1 MPLIRFPD
9 PNEADE
15 QGIVAMGGA
24 LDPEIILAAYRLGIF
39 PWPAEDWPLLW
50 FSPPQR
56 AVLRFADLHLSRSL
70 ARALRR
76 ATWTYTV
83 DAAFPEVIA
92 TCARIDR
99 HGERGTWITPSLERA
114 YTELHHSGHAH
125 SVEVWEGDTLVGG
138 IYGVDVDGAFAAE
151 SMFHRRSDA
160 SKAAL
165 VHLVR
170 HLAAGGL
177 DWIDIQIMTPHM
189 QRFGAVEIPRPEFL
203 ARLQETRRRGLRPF
217 RSGPTPTNA
226 PVPPP
231 RHARE
236 TGRR

>member
-1 MPLIRFPD
+1 MPPIRFPD
-9 PNEADE
+9 PNDADE
-15 QGIVAMGGA
+15 QGIVAVGGA
-24 LDPEIILAAYRLGIF
+24 LEPEIILTAYRQGIF

-50 FSPPQR
+50 FSPPLR

-70 ARALRR
+70 GRALRR
-76 ATWTYTV
+76 AAWTYTV

-99 HGERGTWITPSLERA
+99 NGERGTWITPPLERA
-114 YTELHHSGHAH
+114 YTKLHRLGYAH
-125 SVEVWEGDTLVGG
+125 SVEVWEGDVLVGG

-160 SKAAL
+160 SKAAF

-189 QRFGAVEIPRPEFL
+189 QRFGAMEIPRREFL
-203 ARLQETRRRGLRPF
+203 GRLQETRRRGLQVFP
-217 RSGPTPTNA
+217 A
-226 PVPPP
+226 PPPASSALVPQP

-236 TGRR
+236 PDRR